1 MNLAS
6 GMWDL
11 KKSVFGRVE
20 SRLIENGRE
29 KIQDKLILSCMV
41 N

>member
-11 KKSVFGRVE
+11 KSVFGRVE

-29 KIQDKLILSCMV
+29 KIQDKLILSFMV